1 MTTSANSTSV
11 LAPGLKYG
19 LIAAAG
25 MAASLLVSYALGLHT
40 KHLALGSYTDGVTAV
55 ILVAALWCMLHHLL
69 YGANR
74 YWLPVWVGLLQG
86 LFASLIAA
94 MGFYVAFSLYLHF
107 VNPNYPDLYLEW
119 RFAQMRA
126 AGRPESEIGAMARA
140 FRWSMGPTG
149 LPVTILGFY
158 LLVGTIASPLITLWL
173 NWRRKEV
180 AHAG

>member
-1 MTTSANSTSV
+1 VTTSAEKTSF

-25 MAASLLVSYALGLHT
+25 MAASLLAAYALGLHT
-40 KHLALGSYTDGVTAV
+40 RHFGIGAYTDSLTPV
-55 ILVAALWCMLHHLL
+55 ILVAALWRMLHQLL
-69 YGANR
+69 NTANR
-74 YWLPVWVGLLQG
+74 YWLPVWVGLLHG
-86 LFASLIAA
+86 LFASLVAA
-94 MGFYVAFSLYLHF
+94 MGFYIAFSLYLRF
-107 VNPNYPDLYLEW
+107 VNPGYPDLYLEW

-126 AGRPESEIGAMARA
+126 AGQSESEIGMMART

-158 LLVGTIASPLITLWL
+158 LLVGTIASPILTLWL

-180 AHAG
+180 VHPA